1 MDRKEYL
8 KKYKEEKKEEIRQKN
23 KLYKEKNK
31 EKIKEKAEIYYLKN
45 KDILL
50 IKKQKYYELNKE
62 NIISNNSKYYEDNI
76 EKIKEYQ
83 KNYRENNK
91 EYQKVYKKLNKD
103 RINKIEKERKN
114 TEPLY
119 KLICNIRSLIC
130 GKIKSNGYQKE
141 TKTYVILGCSFE
153 DFKIH
158 LENQFTEWM
167 NWDNYGNPK
176 DGIFKPNKTW
186 DIDHIIPLASATSE
200 EEIIKLN
207 HFTNLQPLCSYENR
221 FVKKENY

>member
-76 EKIKEYQ
+76 EKIKQYQ

-103 RINKIEKERKN
+103 RINKMEKERKN

-130 GKIKSNGYQKE
+130 SKIKSNGYQ
-141 TKTYVILGCSFE
+141 ILGCSFE

-167 NWDNYGNPK
+167 NWENYGNPK
-176 DGIFKPNKTW
+176 DRIFEHNKTW

-200 EEIIKLN
+200 EELLKLN
-207 HFTNLQPLCSYENR
+207 HYTNLQPLCSYENR
-221 FVKKENY
+221 FVKKDNY